1 MSSLNAVLPI
11 LLLSISLL
19 LILPSNASTIPSRSS
34 LGVAKAASV
43 PFTFRNATIEDVD
56 DITTVFLDAFLPS
69 PLWRYIRQFADKVH
83 PLYTW
88 TCHRDRL
95 LAQFRNSGPE
105 LDWKVITVQEPA
117 RERVVSFAF
126 WEFPGTKPDGN
137 HDDGVDAG
145 GSSSYLSSLLSV
157 HGSDSGSDSGISSSS
172 SSPFN
177 CSAHLDLNMT
187 RVRHLADVMQ
197 ESREKYIDS
206 IGRQIYLDLLA
217 THPDWDGNGFA
228 SHHLRWGKGQLGRGG
243 DDGGAGETL
252 PLTLI
257 ATPAGYPLYVS
268 EGFEGLR
275 NVTVER
281 LDGEGV
287 LWQEVMKY
295 EAESVGADEL

>member
-1 MSSLNAVLPI
+1 MRSLNAALPK

-19 LILPSNASTIPSRSS
+19 LILPSNASTIIPPQSS
-34 LGVAKAASV
+34 LGGAKAASV

-56 DITTVFLDAFLPS
+56 DITTVFLDAFLPD
-69 PLWRYIRQFADKVH
+69 PVWKYIRQFADEVH

-95 LAQFRNSGPE
+95 LAQFRNRGPE

-117 RERVVSFAF
+117 GERAVSVAF
-126 WEFPGTKPDGN
+126 WDFSGTET
-137 HDDGVDAG
+137 VIDAG
-145 GSSSYLSSLLSV
+145 DSSSYLSSLLSV
-157 HGSDSGSDSGISSSS
+157 HGSDSGSGTSSFS

-187 RVRHLADVMQ
+187 RVRHFTSVMQ
-197 ESREKYIDS
+197 EAREKYIDP
-206 IGRQIYLDLLA
+206 IGRQVFLDLLA

-243 DDGGAGETL
+243 GDGGAGEAL
-252 PLTLI
+252 PLTLV

-268 EGFEGLR
+268 QGFEGLR
-275 NVTVER
+275 NATVGR

-295 EAESVGADEL
+295 EEESDGADEL